1 VRRSEASR
9 EQAILA
15 LLSEKT
21 TAAAAKRCGVN
32 ERTLRRWLADEQFRA
47 EFDAARQSSFMAGM
61 TRIQSLT
68 GKAVDALEELLAA
81 KKHPA
86 VRLGAARTVAE
97 IAMHQHDAETIL
109 RKLEQLE
116 SSYFERRGRT
126 R

>member
-1 VRRSEASR
+1 MRRSEASR